1 MISVLS
7 PQAGVISMMSRR
19 LGVAFM
25 AVYVLAGC
33 SLPDAGVSVEGD
45 LKLLYG
51 PFSLGNPPRYWHYA
65 DRPAKLDQGE
75 QSKANSLYWDD
86 IDGRIA
92 LAMRPAI
99 APFELGR
106 RTNISVLAS
115 PYLSF
120 DWLMNASALPGD
132 TELVL
137 GFRSQSQGDWGE
149 SDLGVGKPPIDH
161 VIRLPIGGD
170 ISGTVGWQRD
180 YFDLSTLHRRYWP
193 DTDTVD
199 VRLVWIGV
207 ASSHDQRP
215 DVAGVTYL
223 SHILLSR

>member
-1 MISVLS
+1 LTAIAPKWAAMRL
-7 PQAGVISMMSRR
+7 PAPRR
-19 LGVAFM
+19 IGLAF
-25 AVYVLAGC
+25 AVFYLLTGC

-45 LKLLYG
+45 LKLLYA
-51 PFSLGNPPRYWHYA
+51 PFPLNNPPRYWHYA
-65 DRPAKLDQGE
+65 ERPAKLDTGE
-75 QSKANSLYWDD
+75 QSKANSLYWED

-99 APFELGR
+99 GTFEFGR
-106 RTNISVLAS
+106 RTNIAVLAS

-120 DWLMNASALPGD
+120 DWLMNASAQPGD

-137 GFRSQSQGDWGE
+137 GFRAQSHGDWGE
-149 SDLGVGKPPIDH
+149 SDLGAGKPPVDH

-170 ISGTVGWQRD
+170 MTGIKEWQRD
-180 YFDLSTLHRRYWP
+180 YFDLSALHRRYWP
-193 DTDTVD
+193 DTDTID
-199 VRLVWIGV
+199 VRLVWIGI
-207 ASSHDQRP
+207 AATHDRGA

>member
-1 MISVLS
+1 MV
-7 PQAGVISMMSRR
+7 SRR
-19 LGVAFM
+19 MGPAIMTL
-25 AVYVLAGC
+25 YLLSGC
-33 SLPDAGVSVEGD
+33 ALPGAGVSVEGD
-45 LKLLYG
+45 LKLLYA
-51 PFSLGNPPRYWHYA
+51 PFPLDNPPRHWHYA
-65 DRPAKLDQGE
+65 ERPAKLDNGQ
-75 QSKANSLYWDD
+75 QLKANSLYWDD
-86 IDGRIA
+86 INGRIA

-99 APFELGR
+99 ARFELGR

-120 DWLMNASALPGD
+120 DWLMNASAQAGE

-137 GFRSQSQGDWGE
+137 GFRAQSQGDWRE
-149 SDLGVGKPPIDH
+149 SDLGAGKPPVDH
-161 VIRLPIGGD
+161 VIRLPIGSS
-170 ISGTVGWQRD
+170 ISNAAEWQRD
-180 YFDLSTLHRRYWP
+180 YFDLSALHRRYWP

-207 ASSHDQRP
+207 ASSPDQRA